1 MAVRRGPETILIL
14 GFVVILAAP
23 GLLQL
28 ADERQRDEPPAVL
41 EVFSRAPTASNL
53 HAYERDLE
61 ESNVLVR
68 RLRPRVQQFLYQYLG
83 DAGEKAVLGR
93 EDWLFYRPG
102 VRYLVERTAA
112 PAHESGPS
120 PLEAIRSLRDQLADR
135 GIRLVLVPIPNKES
149 VYPEK
154 LSARAEGQG
163 GLIGPATDALLRQLR
178 AADIEF
184 VDLFERF
191 QGVREG
197 QGEAEPGPI
206 YLTQDSHWTPQG
218 AALAAAMVAR
228 HLRERGVAPGSTR
241 YDERIV
247 PLSRLGDVL
256 KMLQVPRL
264 EETIAPEL
272 LSCRQ
277 VVRHDTGEPYQDDPN
292 ARILVLGDSFLRIF
306 ERDEPGAAGFLAH
319 LARELSQPLT
329 SIVNDGGASTMVRQ
343 ELARRP
349 RLLRNKTVVIWE
361 FVERDIRDGAEG
373 WKIIRIPALPE

>member
-1 MAVRRGPETILIL
+1 MARG
-14 GFVVILAAP
+14 
-23 GLLQL
+23 
-28 ADERQRDEPPAVL
+28 
-41 EVFSRAPTASNL
+41 
-53 HAYERDLE
+53 
-61 ESNVLVR
+61 
-68 RLRPRVQQFLYQYLG
+68 
-83 DAGEKAVLGR
+83 
-93 EDWLFYRPG
+93 
-102 VRYLVERTAA
+102 
-112 PAHESGPS
+112 
-120 PLEAIRSLRDQLADR
+120 RSL
-135 GIRLVLVPIPNKES
+135 
-149 VYPEK
+149 
-154 LSARAEGQG
+154 
-163 GLIGPATDALLRQLR
+163 
-178 AADIEF
+178 
-184 VDLFERF
+184 
-191 QGVREG
+191 
-197 QGEAEPGPI
+197 
-206 YLTQDSHWTPQG
+206 
-218 AALAAAMVAR
+218 
-228 HLRERGVAPGSTR
+228 ERGVAPGSIR

-272 LSCRQ
+272 LLCRQ